1 MLEQVTTTTQYVFR
15 PLADEERGE
24 LYTNEYVKKMARDE
38 FSRYELIGGEI

>member
-24 LYTNEYVKKMARDE
+24 LYTNEYVKKWRVMNFRATN
-38 FSRYELIGGEI
+38 